1 MNDATPG
8 VREAA
13 LPYTPL
19 PEGPAHPASD
29 RALERATGLVGR
41 TEGMS
46 HVHRQIDRYARTT
59 ATVLVRGETGTGKEL
74 VARALHARSPRA
86 ARPFVAANV
95 AALPASMLASELFGH
110 ERGAFTGAYL
120 RHKGLFE
127 QAHGGTLFLDEIG
140 ELDPEAQAALL
151 RVLET
156 REVRAVGAEKPRT
169 VDVRLLVATHRNLSQ
184 MVRGGAFREDLFYRL
199 HQLVIEVPA
208 LRYRTS
214 DVPLLARHLLA
225 RLAPELRARELDE
238 GALRALQDYG
248 WPGNVRQLENVLRRA
263 AIATDDATLTRP
275 HIERALRDERD
286 GAAAGQEGAT
296 TATVLTLLAA
306 EHGNI
311 SRTARRL
318 GIARSTVRAHLRR
331 AGRASSV

>member
-110 ERGAFTGAYL
+110 ERGAFTE
-120 RHKGLFE
+120 FPNS
-127 QAHGGTLFLDEIG
+127 LD
-140 ELDPEAQAALL
+140 
-151 RVLET
+151 R
-156 REVRAVGAEKPRT
+156 
-169 VDVRLLVATHRNLSQ
+169 
-184 MVRGGAFREDLFYRL
+184 
-199 HQLVIEVPA
+199 
-208 LRYRTS
+208 
-214 DVPLLARHLLA
+214 
-225 RLAPELRARELDE
+225 
-238 GALRALQDYG
+238 
-248 WPGNVRQLENVLRRA
+248 
-263 AIATDDATLTRP
+263 IALTRP
-275 HIERALRDERD
+275 TYDLLSQPAFRTAFFQDAKTEWGEGAITVIYRTTELIKGDPPEQIVQVLKLLGVSAERLMRIQALIERDIQR
-286 GAAAGQEGAT
+286 
-296 TATVLTLLAA
+296 
-306 EHGNI
+306 
-311 SRTARRL
+311 
-318 GIARSTVRAHLRR
+318 
-331 AGRASSV
+331 